1 MTGRSKK
8 VISVILT
15 AAVLSG
21 AAAGISVAV
30 RKTTSSSGTALVI
43 SVNDISYS
51 GYMMDTASSMSGYV
65 TTDAM
70 QNVYLTDAETVSK
83 VCVKEGQTV
92 RKGDVLL
99 EYDTSR
105 TALGLE
111 KEKLNLQQIQLKME
125 VARKNLETLKTLKP
139 VSDADG
145 GDYGG
150 GFGEEGEV
158 ENEENPSKTYANL
171 TGDAAAL
178 NETAEGA
185 GTQGNPL
192 RYLCLEQT
200 TIQPSFLEMLQKKA
214 QEKKMETVWFSLEVH
229 AENSPD
235 SPILRMWLGD
245 SQSLA
250 DQLARQ
256 NTLKIDL
263 AVSEACTRLD
273 AKAVAFNEDTAE
285 ENLGSREHPYRY
297 LVRNGAGITL
307 EDSFLSMLKEK
318 NAGKDTCYF
327 ILEAHEGDKVTGKI
341 LTWKSGGTT
350 GEKIWGRDALQLK
363 ADGEICVSFAGDG
376 KPEIKE
382 QKDSAQ
388 EANPTAEPSV
398 TPTESPSE
406 TPAETPAVTPEL
418 TPSATPPA
426 PTAEPSGTPP
436 EAEPSGTETQD
447 GSGVSS
453 GVQAPS
459 GQKAAADAG
468 TSAQTASLAYT
479 GGIPSAEPA
488 FAGSLQVLNLLTD
501 YSDSSGSSGKTN
513 GGSEGNTSDRSAGVS
528 GGSELISPD
537 ASYTKEEI
545 AESRKDQE
553 KALKDLELDERESRL
568 KIQMTQEALD
578 SGKVTARLDG
588 TVIKAGDPQ
597 SPPQD
602 GSAFLQVSGS
612 EGLYVKGGLPELLL
626 GKVRNGDTV
635 TVTSWQTGGTYQAEI
650 RDISPYP
657 DTSDV
662 FDTGYSDSVSQSYY
676 PFIARI
682 AEKGADLKE
691 GESLNIQLASPAS
704 AQDFSETGNTISIDQ
719 AFVRDENGKKYVM
732 KRGEDGKLVKQY
744 IETGKLNG
752 GSYEVKT
759 GITAEDW
766 IAFPYGK
773 TAVEGTKT
781 REASMEELVTS

>member
-178 NETAEGA
+178 NETEEDA

-214 QEKKMETVWFSLEVH
+214 QERKMETVWFSLEVH

-245 SQSLA
+245 SLSLA

-263 AVSEACTRLD
+263 AVSEAYDRLD
-273 AKAVAFNEDTAE
+273 GKAVAFNEDTAE

-297 LVRNGAGITL
+297 LVRNGADITL
-307 EDSFLSMLKEK
+307 EDSFFSMLKEK

-327 ILEAHEGDKVTGKI
+327 LLEAHEGDKVTGKL
-341 LTWKSGGTT
+341 LTWKNGGTT
-350 GEKIWGRDALQLK
+350 GEKMWGRDALQLK
-363 ADGEICVSFAGDG
+363 EDKEICVSFAGDG
-376 KPEIKE
+376 KPGIRE

-388 EANPTAEPSV
+388 EASPTEEPSV

-406 TPAETPAVTPEL
+406 IPAETPAVTPEP

-426 PTAEPSGTPP
+426 PTAEPSGTSP
-436 EAEPSGTETQD
+436 EAEPSDAETPD
-447 GSGVSS
+447 GSSVGA
-453 GVQAPS
+453 GTQPPA
-459 GQKAAADAG
+459 GQKAEADAG
-468 TSAQTASLAYT
+468 TAAQTASLVYT
-479 GGIPSAEPA
+479 GGIPSAELA
-488 FAGSLQVLNLLTD
+488 FAGSLRVSNIFTD
-501 YSDSSGSSGKTN
+501 SESSGSAGKTN
-513 GGSEGNTSDRSAGVS
+513 GGSAGNTSDRSSGLS

-612 EGLYVKGGLPELLL
+612 EGLYVKGGLPELFL

-657 DTSDV
+657 DTSGV

-732 KRGEDGKLVKQY
+732 KRGENGKLVKQY

-752 GSYEVKT
+752 GSYEVKS

-773 TAVEGTKT
+773 TAVEGAKT
-781 REASMEELVTS
+781 REASIEELVTS

>member
-8 VISVILT
+8 VVSVILT

-43 SVNDISYS
+43 SVNDVSYS
-51 GYMMDTASSMSGYV
+51 GYMMDMAASMSGYV

-99 EYDTSR
+99 EYDTSK
-105 TALGLE
+105 TSLGLE

-139 VSDADG
+139 VSDSDGG

-150 GFGEEGEV
+150 GFGDEGE
-158 ENEENPSKTYANL
+158 EENGESELKTYANL

-178 NETAEGA
+178 NETDEDA

-214 QEKKMETVWFSLEVH
+214 QERKLETVWFSLEVH

-245 SQSLA
+245 SLILA

-263 AVSEACTRLD
+263 AVSEAYTRLD
-273 AKAVAFNEDTAE
+273 GKAVAFNEDTAE

-297 LVRNGAGITL
+297 LVRNGADIYL
-307 EDSFLSMLKEK
+307 EDSFFLMLKEK

-327 ILEAHEGDKVTGKI
+327 LLEAHEGDKVTGKL
-341 LTWKSGGTT
+341 LTWKDSGTT
-350 GEKIWGRDALQLK
+350 GEKTWGRDALQRE
-363 ADGEICVSFAGDG
+363 ADGEICVSFAGNG

-388 EANPTAEPSV
+388 EAKPTAEPSV
-398 TPTESPSE
+398 TPTETPSVIPSVTPEVTPTE
-406 TPAETPAVTPEL
+406 TPASPA
-418 TPSATPPA
+418 
-426 PTAEPSGTPP
+426 AEPSGTPP
-436 EAEPSGTETQD
+436 ATEPSGAEMPG
-447 GSGVSS
+447 GSGAGSDSS
-453 GVQAPS
+453 APAGKKEAAGAQQA
-459 GQKAAADAG
+459 A
-468 TSAQTASLAYT
+468 AQTASLKSAA
-479 GGIPSAEPA
+479 GIPSGELA
-488 FAGSLQVLNLLTD
+488 FAGNVRVSNLLTD
-501 YSDSSGSSGKTN
+501 
-513 GGSEGNTSDRSAGVS
+513 SAGTGLAGKNSGVSDGNSSDNSAGLS
-528 GGSELISPD
+528 GGSELIPSD

-545 AESRKDQE
+545 AESGKEQE

-578 SGKVTARLDG
+578 SGKVTAKLDG
-588 TVIKAGDPQ
+588 TVTKAGDPQ

-602 GSAFLQVSGS
+602 GSAFVQVSGS

-626 GKVRNGDTV
+626 GQVRTGDIV
-635 TVTSWQTGGTYQAEI
+635 TVTSWQTGGMYQAEI
-650 RDISPYP
+650 QDISPYP
-657 DTSDV
+657 DTSGI
-662 FDTGYSDSVSQSYY
+662 FNSGYSDSVSQSYY

-691 GESLNIQLASPAS
+691 GESLNIQLASSSS
-704 AQDFSETGNTISIDQ
+704 AQDPSGTGNTISIDQ
-719 AFVRDENGKKYVM
+719 AFVRDDSGRKYVM
-732 KRGEDGKLVKQY
+732 KRGEDGKLKKQY

-752 GSYEVKT
+752 GSYEVKS
-759 GITAEDW
+759 GISPDDW

-773 TAVEGTKT
+773 TAVEGAKT

>member
-178 NETAEGA
+178 NETEEDA

-214 QEKKMETVWFSLEVH
+214 QERKMETVWFSLEVH

-245 SQSLA
+245 SLSLA

-263 AVSEACTRLD
+263 AVSEAYDRLD
-273 AKAVAFNEDTAE
+273 GKAVAFNEDTAE

-297 LVRNGAGITL
+297 LVRNGADITL
-307 EDSFLSMLKEK
+307 EDSFFSMLKEK

-327 ILEAHEGDKVTGKI
+327 LLEAHEGDKVTGKL
-341 LTWKSGGTT
+341 LTWKNGGTT
-350 GEKIWGRDALQLK
+350 GEKMWGRDALQLK
-363 ADGEICVSFAGDG
+363 EDKEICVSFAGDG
-376 KPEIKE
+376 KPGIRE

-388 EANPTAEPSV
+388 EASPTEEPSV

-406 TPAETPAVTPEL
+406 IPAETPAVTPEP

-426 PTAEPSGTPP
+426 PTAEPSGTSP
-436 EAEPSGTETQD
+436 EAEPSDAETPD
-447 GSGVSS
+447 GSSVGA
-453 GVQAPS
+453 GTQPPA
-459 GQKAAADAG
+459 GQKAEADAG
-468 TSAQTASLAYT
+468 TAAQTASLVYT
-479 GGIPSAEPA
+479 GGIPSAELA
-488 FAGSLQVLNLLTD
+488 FAGSLRVSNIFTD
-501 YSDSSGSSGKTN
+501 SESSGSAGKTN
-513 GGSEGNTSDRSAGVS
+513 GGSAGNTSDRSSGLS

-612 EGLYVKGGLPELLL
+612 EGLYVKGGLPELFL

-635 TVTSWQTGGTYQAEI
+635 TVTSWQTGGTYQAEV

-657 DTSDV
+657 DTSGV

-704 AQDFSETGNTISIDQ
+704 AQDFSERGNTISIDQ

-732 KRGEDGKLVKQY
+732 KRGENGKLVKQY

-752 GSYEVKT
+752 GSYEVKS

-773 TAVEGTKT
+773 TAVEGAKT

>member
-178 NETAEGA
+178 NETEEDA

-214 QEKKMETVWFSLEVH
+214 QERKMETVWFSLEVH

-245 SQSLA
+245 SLSLA

-263 AVSEACTRLD
+263 AVSEAYDRLD
-273 AKAVAFNEDTAE
+273 GKAVAFNEDTAE

-297 LVRNGAGITL
+297 LVRNGADITL
-307 EDSFLSMLKEK
+307 EDSFFSMLKEK

-327 ILEAHEGDKVTGKI
+327 LLEAHEGDKVTGKL
-341 LTWKSGGTT
+341 LTWKNGGTT
-350 GEKIWGRDALQLK
+350 GEKMWGRDALQLK
-363 ADGEICVSFAGDG
+363 EDKEICVSFAGDG
-376 KPEIKE
+376 KPGIRE

-388 EANPTAEPSV
+388 EASPTEEPSV

-406 TPAETPAVTPEL
+406 IPAETPAVTPEP
-418 TPSATPPA
+418 TPSARQRP
-426 PTAEPSGTPP
+426 
-436 EAEPSGTETQD
+436 
-447 GSGVSS
+447 
-453 GVQAPS
+453 
-459 GQKAAADAG
+459 
-468 TSAQTASLAYT
+468 
-479 GGIPSAEPA
+479 
-488 FAGSLQVLNLLTD
+488 
-501 YSDSSGSSGKTN
+501 
-513 GGSEGNTSDRSAGVS
+513 
-528 GGSELISPD
+528 
-537 ASYTKEEI
+537 
-545 AESRKDQE
+545 
-553 KALKDLELDERESRL
+553 
-568 KIQMTQEALD
+568 
-578 SGKVTARLDG
+578 
-588 TVIKAGDPQ
+588 
-597 SPPQD
+597 SPPGHLRRRNPLMRKHRMEAAWVQGHSHHPD
-602 GSAFLQVSGS
+602 RKRQRMR
-612 EGLYVKGGLPELLL
+612 ELP
-626 GKVRNGDTV
+626 RRRPHWHT
-635 TVTSWQTGGTYQAEI
+635 QAE
-650 RDISPYP
+650 YH
-657 DTSDV
+657 
-662 FDTGYSDSVSQSYY
+662 
-676 PFIARI
+676 
-682 AEKGADLKE
+682 L
-691 GESLNIQLASPAS
+691 LNRRL
-704 AQDFSETGNTISIDQ
+704 
-719 AFVRDENGKKYVM
+719 
-732 KRGEDGKLVKQY
+732 
-744 IETGKLNG
+744 
-752 GSYEVKT
+752 
-759 GITAEDW
+759 
-766 IAFPYGK
+766 
-773 TAVEGTKT
+773 
-781 REASMEELVTS
+781 REACRY

>member
-178 NETAEGA
+178 NETEEDA

-214 QEKKMETVWFSLEVH
+214 QERKMETVWFSLEVH

-245 SQSLA
+245 SLSLA

-263 AVSEACTRLD
+263 AVSEAYDRLD
-273 AKAVAFNEDTAE
+273 GKAVAFNEDTAE

-297 LVRNGAGITL
+297 LVRNGADITL
-307 EDSFLSMLKEK
+307 EDSFFSMLKEK

-327 ILEAHEGDKVTGKI
+327 LLEAHEGDKVTGKL
-341 LTWKSGGTT
+341 LTWKNGGTT
-350 GEKIWGRDALQLK
+350 GEKMWGRDALQLK
-363 ADGEICVSFAGDG
+363 EDKEICVSFAGDG
-376 KPEIKE
+376 KPGIRE

-388 EANPTAEPSV
+388 EASPTEEPSV

-406 TPAETPAVTPEL
+406 IPAETPAVTPEP

-426 PTAEPSGTPP
+426 PTAEPSGTSP
-436 EAEPSGTETQD
+436 EAEPSDAETPD
-447 GSGVSS
+447 GSSVGA
-453 GVQAPS
+453 GTQPPS

-468 TSAQTASLAYT
+468 TSAQTASLSYT

-501 YSDSSGSSGKTN
+501 YSDSSGSAGKTN
-513 GGSEGNTSDRSAGVS
+513 GGSEGNTSDRSAGLS

-635 TVTSWQTGGTYQAEI
+635 TVTSWQTGGTYQAEV

-657 DTSDV
+657 DTSGV

-704 AQDFSETGNTISIDQ
+704 AQDFSERGNTISIDQ

-732 KRGEDGKLVKQY
+732 KRGENGKLVKQY

-752 GSYEVKT
+752 GSYEVKS

-773 TAVEGTKT
+773 TAVEGAKT
-781 REASMEELVTS
+781 REASIEELVTS

>member
-158 ENEENPSKTYANL
+158 ENEENSSKTYANL

-178 NETAEGA
+178 NETEEGA

-214 QEKKMETVWFSLEVH
+214 QERKMETVWFSLEVH

-245 SQSLA
+245 SLSLA

-263 AVSEACTRLD
+263 AVSEAYDRLD
-273 AKAVAFNEDTAE
+273 GKAVAFNEDTAE

-297 LVRNGAGITL
+297 LVRNGADITL
-307 EDSFLSMLKEK
+307 EDSFFSMLKEK

-327 ILEAHEGDKVTGKI
+327 LLEAHEGDKVTGKL
-341 LTWKSGGTT
+341 LTWKNGGTT
-350 GEKIWGRDALQLK
+350 GEKMWGRDALQLK
-363 ADGEICVSFAGDG
+363 EDKEICVSFAGDG
-376 KPEIKE
+376 KPGIRE

-388 EANPTAEPSV
+388 EASPTEEPSV

-406 TPAETPAVTPEL
+406 IPAETPAVTPEP

-447 GSGVSS
+447 GSSVGA

-459 GQKAAADAG
+459 GQKAEADAG
-468 TSAQTASLAYT
+468 TAAQTASLVYT
-479 GGIPSAEPA
+479 GGIPSAELA
-488 FAGSLQVLNLLTD
+488 FAGSLRVSNIFTD
-501 YSDSSGSSGKTN
+501 SESSGSAGKTN
-513 GGSEGNTSDRSAGVS
+513 GGSAGNTSDRSSGLS

-635 TVTSWQTGGTYQAEI
+635 TVTSWQTGGTYQAEV

-657 DTSDV
+657 DTSGV

>member
-178 NETAEGA
+178 NETEEDA

-214 QEKKMETVWFSLEVH
+214 QERKMETVWFSLEVH

-245 SQSLA
+245 SLSLA

-263 AVSEACTRLD
+263 AVSEAYDRLD
-273 AKAVAFNEDTAE
+273 GKAVAFNEDTAE

-307 EDSFLSMLKEK
+307 EDSFFSMLKEK

-327 ILEAHEGDKVTGKI
+327 LLEAHEGDKVTGKL
-341 LTWKSGGTT
+341 LTWKNGGTT
-350 GEKIWGRDALQLK
+350 GEKMWGRDALQLK
-363 ADGEICVSFAGDG
+363 EDKEICVSFAGDG
-376 KPEIKE
+376 KPGIRE

-388 EANPTAEPSV
+388 EASPTEEPSV

-406 TPAETPAVTPEL
+406 IPAETPAVTPEP

-426 PTAEPSGTPP
+426 PTAEPSGTSP
-436 EAEPSGTETQD
+436 EAEPSDAETPD
-447 GSGVSS
+447 GSSVGA
-453 GVQAPS
+453 GTQPPA
-459 GQKAAADAG
+459 GQKAEADAG
-468 TSAQTASLAYT
+468 TAAQTASLVYT
-479 GGIPSAEPA
+479 GGIPSAELA
-488 FAGSLQVLNLLTD
+488 FAGSLRVSNIFTD
-501 YSDSSGSSGKTN
+501 SESSGSAGKTN
-513 GGSEGNTSDRSAGVS
+513 GGSAGNTSDRSSGLS

-612 EGLYVKGGLPELLL
+612 EGLYVKGGLPELFL

-635 TVTSWQTGGTYQAEI
+635 TVTSWQTGGTYQAEV

-657 DTSDV
+657 DTSGV

-704 AQDFSETGNTISIDQ
+704 AQDFSERGNTISIDQ

-732 KRGEDGKLVKQY
+732 KRGENGKLVKQY

-752 GSYEVKT
+752 GSYEVKS

-773 TAVEGTKT
+773 TAVEGAKT
-781 REASMEELVTS
+781 REASIEELVTS